1 MSGAQRD
8 VFRLCGTTIDGKYRV
23 LSAVGAGGFGVV
35 YRGVHEGFDAPVA
48 IKCLKLPDELSPEA
62 QQDFI
67 RRLRDE
73 GRLLLQLSRLSPG
86 IVQALDIGAF
96 TAQDGARVPYLVLEW
111 LDGETLASHLERLR
125 AGGVGTLSRREAILL
140 LDPAARALAVAHEQ
154 NIAHRDVKPENLF
167 LADAG
172 GATTLKVLDF
182 GIAKIIGD
190 QRSRTAALASTAQ
203 GPSVFTPRYGAP
215 EQFDKQ
221 RGATGPWTDVFA
233 LALVFVELV
242 TGARAL
248 AGEGIVE
255 LYSVVVDPALRP
267 TLRARGVSAPD
278 AVERVLS
285 RALSVSPRDRYPD
298 AGAFWRALIA
308 AEGLEDELPSLP
320 SRSPPAARE
329 AETWVES
336 ANARRGGARGAEHV
350 STAEW
355 LGFEPTVPHR
365 SDPAPQRPGGAP
377 AAAAAGGAEPAP
389 PPDPRAAASGEA
401 VVVRTARNERA
412 RPGRRG
418 LVALALA
425 ASAVAGAAVAVLR
438 RPPEPPPQPS
448 RAPIAAPEPPRP
460 ASSNPE
466 AAALYQ
472 EALQAYRDGAPDVA
486 ARTMERA
493 VELDRSLGAG
503 HLRVAIWTFRQ
514 RPAVAREHFQLALRH
529 RAALGER
536 DMALLDAAEPYVRQ
550 PSDAVAWERR
560 LDAAAARFPAD
571 PELLV
576 YLGAARFAQLRFDAA
591 VEAYDRALALD
602 RGHVLAWGL
611 KGESLG
617 MKGDVAAELAA
628 YQACAETAPGATLCL
643 ANRVRLL
650 HRQGDCQQVEEHA
663 RRWLSI
669 DPKAAPA
676 HRHLAL
682 ALHARGAPRESV
694 LVALEQGW
702 AAVPEGERR
711 AKELLDRIS
720 LAVLDG
726 DFELAVEH
734 ARAWQREVA
743 GRNDQDAHASPAL
756 KLAELYREM
765 GLPREAG
772 RVADDF
778 LRRMSA
784 WSEPATTA
792 DWTIAFLPYSLRA
805 ASMTQEAYD
814 AARSAWVERVQSK
827 WRAAAQE
834 IKPEHRWLLWT
845 EAYAAGVE
853 TAADAA
859 EAFKTM
865 PLDQP
870 LPSESGRWL
879 LLDLRIGKVY
889 ALAGKGQEAIGPL
902 TRVARSCA
910 ALADPF
916 SITEA
921 RLYLGMALEATG
933 DLRGAA
939 AAYEAV
945 LERWGKARPRSISA
959 EQARARLGA
968 LRARR

>member
-62 QQDFI
+62 QQDFV

-96 TAQDGARVPYLVLEW
+96 TTQEGGRVPYLVLEW
-111 LDGETLASHLERLR
+111 LDGETLAGHLERLR
-125 AGGVGTLSRREAILL
+125 AGGGGALSRREAILL

-167 LADAG
+167 LAEAG
-172 GATTLKVLDF
+172 GARTLKVLDF

-190 QRSRTAALASTAQ
+190 QRSRTAALASTAE

-248 AGEGIVE
+248 EGEGIVE

-278 AVERVLS
+278 AIERVLS

-308 AEGLEDELPSLP
+308 AEGLEGELPSLP
-320 SRSPPAARE
+320 PRSPPAARE
-329 AETWVES
+329 AETQVEG
-336 ANARRGGARGAEHV
+336 ANARRSPAPGAEHAG
-350 STAEW
+350 TPAGI
-355 LGFEPTVPHR
+355 GFEPTVPHR
-365 SDPAPQRPGGAP
+365 TDPASQRPGGAP
-377 AAAAAGGAEPAP
+377 PAAAEAEPAP
-389 PPDPRAAASGEA
+389 RPDHGAASGEA
-401 VVVRTARNERA
+401 VVVRNAPNERA

-460 ASSNPE
+460 ASTNPE

-493 VELDRSLGAG
+493 VALDRGLGAG

-514 RPAVAREHFQLALRH
+514 RPAVAREHFQLALLH

-550 PSDAVAWERR
+550 PSDAVSWERR
-560 LDAAAARFPAD
+560 IEAAVARFPAD

-859 EAFKTM
+859 AAFETM

-916 SITEA
+916 STTEA

-959 EQARARLGA
+959 EQARARLAG

>member
-48 IKCLKLPDELSPEA
+48 IKCLRLPEELSPEA
-62 QQDFI
+62 QQDFV

-86 IVQALDIGAF
+86 IVQAFDIGAL
-96 TAQDGARVPYLVLEW
+96 TTQEGARVPYLVLEW

-125 AGGVGTLSRREAILL
+125 AGGGGALSRREAMFL
-140 LDPAARALAVAHEQ
+140 LDPAVRALAVAHEQ

-167 LADAG
+167 LAEVG
-172 GATTLKVLDF
+172 GARTLKVLDF
-182 GIAKIIGD
+182 GIAKMIGD
-190 QRSRTAALASTAQ
+190 QRSRTAALASTAE

-248 AGEGIVE
+248 EGEGIVE

-267 TLRARGVSAPD
+267 TLRARGVAAPD
-278 AVERVLS
+278 AVERVLA
-285 RALSVSPRDRYPD
+285 RALGVAPRDRYPD

-308 AEGLEDELPSLP
+308 AEGLEAELPSLP
-320 SRSPPAARE
+320 PRSPPAARE
-329 AETWVES
+329 AETRVES
-336 ANARRGGARGAEHV
+336 ADGRQGPAHASAPAGI
-350 STAEW
+350 
-355 LGFEPTVPHR
+355 GFEPTVPHR
-365 SDPAPQRPGGAP
+365 TDPASQGASGASPAAASVDPAPPG
-377 AAAAAGGAEPAP
+377 
-389 PPDPRAAASGEA
+389 PDPRAASGEA
-401 VVVRTARNERA
+401 VVVRTARHERA

-448 RAPIAAPEPPRP
+448 GASISAPEPTRP

-466 AAALYQ
+466 AAALYH
-472 EALQAYRDGAPDVA
+472 EALLAYRDGAPDVA

-493 VELDRSLGAG
+493 VALDRGLGAG

-514 RPAVAREHFQLALRH
+514 RPDAAREHFQLALRH
-529 RAALGER
+529 RASLGER

-550 PSDAVAWERR
+550 PSDAVVWERR
-560 LDAAAARFPAD
+560 LDAAVAKFPAD

-576 YLGAARFAQLRFDAA
+576 YLGSARFAQLRFDAA
-591 VEAYDRALALD
+591 IEAYDRALALD

-628 YQACAETAPGATLCL
+628 YKACAETAPGATLCL

-650 HRQGDCQQVEEHA
+650 HRQGDCAQVEEQA

-711 AKELLDRIS
+711 GKELLDRSS
-720 LAVLDG
+720 LAVMDG

-784 WSEPATTA
+784 WSEPASTA

-805 ASMTQEAYD
+805 ASITQEAYD
-814 AARSAWVERVQSK
+814 AARSAWMDRVQSK

-859 EAFKTM
+859 AALKTM

-916 SITEA
+916 STTEA

-968 LRARR
+968 LRARH